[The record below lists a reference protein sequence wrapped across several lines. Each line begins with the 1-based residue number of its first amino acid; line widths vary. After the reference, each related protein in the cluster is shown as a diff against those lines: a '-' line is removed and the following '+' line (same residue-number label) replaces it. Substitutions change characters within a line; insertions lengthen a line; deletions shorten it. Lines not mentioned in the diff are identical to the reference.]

1 MSQTSV
7 NGPECRQAVQDMDAY
22 LGDSLTPDQTRQLS
36 EHLGRCSACSQELE
50 TRKGIRERLQSAAH
64 SIPAPPYLEARVR
77 KHIQGSHTP
86 SPWVNRL
93 IAVGVMAVLVI
104 GIGVS
109 LAYRSGY
116 FRLTTASKESYIA
129 FASSRVPMLM
139 RVGLGDHVH
148 CAIFRKYPKNPPPVE
163 EFARLLG
170 PDFRGLIPVVEQH
183 VPSEYRLI
191 LAHRCQYHNRRFVHL
206 TMTNGSRLLSL
217 VIAKKAGGESFQ
229 AQDLLPAL
237 SDSGLSIYR
246 AGVQRFQM
254 AAFESRDHLVY
265 VISDL
270 PQEKNTELMRAMAP
284 ALSSYLSEL
293 ES

>member
-7 NGPECRQAVQDMDAY
+7 NGPECRKVVQEMDAY
-22 LGDSLTPDQTRQLS
+22 LDDSLTPDQTRQLS
-36 EHLGRCSACSQELE
+36 EHLGRCAPCSQEHE
-50 TRKGIRERLQSAAH
+50 TRKGIRERLQAAAQ
-64 SIPAPPYLEARVR
+64 SIPDPPYLEAQVR
-77 KHIQGSHTP
+77 RHIQASRTS
-86 SPWVNRL
+86 SPWMNRL
-93 IAVGVMAVLVI
+93 VAVAVMAMLVI
-104 GIGVS
+104 GVGVS

-129 FASSRVPMLM
+129 SASSQVPMLM
-139 RVGLGDHVH
+139 RVGLGDHIH
-148 CAIFRKYPKNPPPVE
+148 CAVFRKYPKNPPPVE

-170 PDFRGLIPVVEQH
+170 PDFRGLIPVLEQH
-183 VPSEYRLI
+183 VPTDYRLI
-191 LAHRCQYHNRRFVHL
+191 LAHQCRYHNRRFVHL
-206 TMTNGSRLLSL
+206 TLTNGSRLLSL
-217 VIAKKAGGESFQ
+217 VIARKGAGESFQ

-237 SDSGLSIYR
+237 TESGLSVYR

-254 AAFESRDHLVY
+254 AALESRDHLVY

-284 ALSSYLSEL
+284 ALSIYLSKL